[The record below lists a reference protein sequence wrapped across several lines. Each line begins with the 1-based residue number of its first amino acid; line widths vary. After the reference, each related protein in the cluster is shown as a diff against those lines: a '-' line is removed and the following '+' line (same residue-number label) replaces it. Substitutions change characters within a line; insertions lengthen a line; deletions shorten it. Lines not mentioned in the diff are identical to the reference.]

1 MNNSSEVNI
10 LNYFSKIQEQVVGK
24 SSVKAFKDFQ
34 EVQTRINLREM
45 KIFFKYYLTEK
56 ERRNEEIQCFPK
68 VNH

>member
-56 ERRNEEIQCFPK
+56 ERRNEEI
-68 VNH
+68 

>member
-10 LNYFSKIQEQVVGK
+10 LNYFSKIQDQVVGK

-56 ERRNEEIQCFPK
+56 ERRNPY
-68 VNH
+68 

>member
-10 LNYFSKIQEQVVGK
+10 VNYFSKIQEQVVGK

-56 ERRNEEIQCFPK
+56 ERRNEEI
-68 VNH
+68 